1 MESVFCGLIT
11 KLNYMGTILENHT
24 LHIINEDKTS
34 DKLTG
39 VMIQVNETESVFHV
53 KTAKNCSIPPVIKS
67 VCPNCK
73 GEPTNINTVNYSFCH
88 KCKKVVQTVL

>member
-1 MESVFCGLIT
+1 
-11 KLNYMGTILENHT
+11 MGTILENHT

-53 KTAKNCSIPPVIKS
+53 RIEKNCSIPPVIKS
-67 VCPNCK
+67 VCENCGNAIEQHSIATK
-73 GEPTNINTVNYSFCH
+73 LCPDRLAYF
-88 KCKKVVQTVL
+88 KQTVL